1 MFESDSL
8 NSINNIA
15 LNDVEFISLDSNKHE
30 FNEISKKNSM
40 QLKLNFDSKNS
51 LFQNQQQEKLGVR
64 LEPVGLGL

>member
-15 LNDVEFISLDSNKHE
+15 LNDVEIISLDSNKHE